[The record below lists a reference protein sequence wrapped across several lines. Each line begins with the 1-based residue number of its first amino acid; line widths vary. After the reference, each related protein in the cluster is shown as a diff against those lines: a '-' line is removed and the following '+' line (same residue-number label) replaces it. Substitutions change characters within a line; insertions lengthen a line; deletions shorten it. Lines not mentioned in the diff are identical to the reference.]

1 MAKMKNLMPS
11 IHSATT
17 SPLHRALAAGIAL
30 AVAGC
35 SVVPEKITPEQVASR
50 VQSDQSQMYKDQEA
64 ISGPVTFSAALARAC
79 AMGGAGVGGESV
91 LSCVRSQELCAAM
104 LSDMRAT
111 ANWACIDLMLV
122 LPGPPL
128 PLRSAPHRQRQLP
141 VDSAFLLVAERKRPR
156 RFCHGQFSI

>member
-11 IHSATT
+11 IHPAAT

-64 ISGPVTFSAALARAC
+64 ISGPVTFSAALARALKYNLDFRLKLIFLWLY
-79 AMGGAGVGGESV
+79 GRLGNVIFFAGHHDLLELYRPMAVY
-91 LSCVRSQELCAAM
+91 RSQLSAAIKQ
-104 LSDMRAT
+104 SVY
-111 ANWACIDLMLV
+111 IDRNRLL
-122 LPGPPL
+122 
-128 PLRSAPHRQRQLP
+128 Q
-141 VDSAFLLVAERKRPR
+141 LLVKPYHLSRGQSD
-156 RFCHGQFSI
+156 RFRQSTAASA